1 MMCYLTRP
9 GESFHNVCI
18 YHIITLHTLNI
29 LQFGQLFLKKG
40 EYVYKTYIKYE
51 MNKRAIDS
59 LTSLSYLKTKRNSS
73 SLRYLKY
80 LKRPPWSCACCPRSI
95 SSFWPFTAPCTTP
108 SPSPTPTSL
117 SHHWFLVR
125 TPCFMEGE
133 VGE

>member
-80 LKRPPWSCACCPRSI
+80 LKRPPWSCACCPRSSPLKRECFSFSRTESQR
-95 SSFWPFTAPCTTP
+95 SSEAHLPGFGGVLGHAAVV
-108 SPSPTPTSL
+108 
-117 SHHWFLVR
+117 HR
-125 TPCFMEGE
+125 KY
-133 VGE
+133 